1 VTEGPT
7 VELSEVFVSIQGEGS
22 SVGWPFFFVRTAGCP
37 LRCTWCDSTYAYQP
51 AFELT
56 GGEIVRQA
64 LHSRVARVLVTGG
77 EPLAQPAAVR
87 LISMLCDAGLEVW
100 AETGG
105 SEDTFGV
112 DPRAHLAVDVK
123 GPSSGMADHMCWS
136 NLERLRPTDD
146 VKFVLSHREDY
157 VYAKRVIDKYALN
170 ERCTVLLSPVH
181 GVLDAQALAE
191 WMLADRLQS
200 RLQLQMHRII
210 WDDARGR

>member
-1 VTEGPT
+1 MIEGPT

-22 SVGWPFFFVRTAGCP
+22 SAGWPFFFVRTAGCP
-37 LRCTWCDSTYAYQP
+37 LRCAWCDSAYAYQA

-56 GGEIVRQA
+56 VDEIVRQA
-64 LHSRVARVLVTGG
+64 LHSRLGRVLVTGG

-87 LISMLCDAGLEVW
+87 LISMLCDAGLAVW
-100 AETGG
+100 SETGG
-105 SEDTFGV
+105 SEDTSGV
-112 DPRAHLAVDVK
+112 DARAHLVVDVK
-123 GPSSGMADHMCWS
+123 SPGSGMADRMCWS

-157 VYAKRVIDKYALN
+157 VYAKRVIDEYSLS
-170 ERCTVLLSPVH
+170 ERCSVLLSPVY
-181 GVLDAQALAE
+181 GVLDAQSLAE

-210 WDDARGR
+210 WGDARGR